1 MIKDKHIMPIS
12 KILQKVKAG
21 YNIKT
26 LTLPPPKK
34 RKKEN
39 LKQNNK

>member
-34 RKKEN
+34 KKERKFKA
-39 LKQNNK
+39 KQ